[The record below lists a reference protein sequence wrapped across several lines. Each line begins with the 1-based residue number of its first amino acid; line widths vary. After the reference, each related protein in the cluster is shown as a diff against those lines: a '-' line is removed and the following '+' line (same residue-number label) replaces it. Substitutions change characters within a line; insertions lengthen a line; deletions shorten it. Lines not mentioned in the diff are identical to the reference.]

1 LLDDVAICGVLRS
14 VAGPAAGAIVT
25 AAAQPLVLV
34 VHAVDTEGPLYE
46 SLDATFGRLRD
57 LYGVDG
63 LPRTR
68 ETLERLKRR
77 EIPLGG
83 GLEEQ
88 VARTLNGHLLN
99 YMDTWDKLDA
109 MLARAMSPAVRNR
122 VPDSFGGGWVFN
134 WHCLDHVG
142 FETNPRRRDMGYHNI
157 FDHYAALL
165 ARQPGTRDAL
175 HFHFHPMSTYRD
187 AHRCA
192 TSFVNSPH
200 LYEILCRRVIERRW
214 FPTVFR
220 AGFQTERPDSHW
232 FLEQWIPFDL
242 SNMAIDDPT
251 EFDRSI
257 DFRNG
262 RSGDWRRAPAD
273 WSVYQPSH
281 DDYQTP
287 GQCRRWIGR
296 ALNVL
301 NRIASIDQR
310 EVDKAFARAAS
321 GKPALMAIATHD
333 FRDLST
339 EVEHVTAL
347 IADAVKRFPGVRFRY
362 CEAVEAFRRAIGYG
376 EAEGE
381 PLELDVALNRA
392 PTDDAPNLVIE
403 TRRGRVF
410 GPQPFLA
417 IETRGRRFIHDN
429 LDFDPAGNRW
439 HYAFHADTLPLD
451 DVRHIGVAANDRYG
465 NRSVK
470 VIAVVDAV

>member
-1 LLDDVAICGVLRS
+1 MPASEAI
-14 VAGPAAGAIVT
+14 
-25 AAAQPLVLV
+25 VLV
-34 VHAVDTEGPLYE
+34 VHSVDTEGPLYE
-46 SLDATFGRLRD
+46 STDATFERLRD

-68 ETLERLKRR
+68 DAIERLKRR

-83 GLEEQ
+83 KLEEP

-109 MLARAMSPAVRNR
+109 MLARAMSPAARLR
-122 VPDSFGGGWVFN
+122 RPDSFGGGWVFN

-142 FETNPRRRDMGYHNI
+142 FDANPRRRDMGYHNI

-165 ARQPGTRDAL
+165 AQQTQTRDAL

-192 TSFVNSPH
+192 TSYVNSPH
-200 LYEILCRRVIERRW
+200 LYEILCRRIIERQW

-242 SNMAIDDPT
+242 SNMAIDDPS
-251 EFDRSI
+251 EFDRSV

-273 WSVYQPSH
+273 WSIYQPSH

-287 GQCRRWIGR
+287 GACRRWIGR

-310 EVDKAFARAAS
+310 EVDKAFARAAT
-321 GKPALMAIATHD
+321 GKPTLMAISTHD
-333 FRDLST
+333 FRDLGA
-339 EVEHVTAL
+339 EVEFVSGL
-347 IADAVKRFPGVRFRY
+347 VEDAAKRFPAVKFKY
-362 CEAVEAFRRAIGYG
+362 CEAVEAFRRVLGY
-376 EAEGE
+376 EETPADPIE
-381 PLELDVALNRA
+381 LELTLVRESADDVA
-392 PTDDAPNLVIE
+392 NLVVE
-403 TRRGRVF
+403 ARRGAVF

-429 LDFDPAGNRW
+429 LDFGVERGRW
-439 HYAFHADTLPLD
+439 HYAFHGDTLPLD
-451 DVRHIGVAANDRYG
+451 DVRRIGIAANDKYG

-470 VIAVVDAV
+470 VIDVVG